1 MNYPT
6 IESVM
11 EWLSDSSVHPRNK
24 VNSFQWFHIPSL
36 LTTHIQSQQ
45 EQPTKQNNEVLSQL
59 LQRMMTILD
68 ECFDCHTPIANKRLL
83 HSSLS
88 QLSQSPS
95 LEPKIKRGAVHCLG
109 SLEILDEGRFAIVET
124 SQLDLMES
132 NVRTIADLKEQLT
145 KQQQLNQYEH
155 LLAMR
160 AKKEGERHGSSVS
173 GEVHCIWWWSNM
185 SGGGPVYTLNPSS
198 QTHFKTTRHNEPMP
212 GELAELLVEEQS
224 VHWQMWALQI
234 EKVQILKERQWQR
247 RELMS
252 EKQKLKEKKREIEE
266 LKQIVQQ
273 METEMARRREFVRVK
288 YRRRSDFRYAQI

>member
-160 AKKEGERHGSSVS
+160 AKKEGE
-173 GEVHCIWWWSNM
+173 
-185 SGGGPVYTLNPSS
+185 
-198 QTHFKTTRHNEPMP
+198 
-212 GELAELLVEEQS
+212 LAELLVEEQS